1 MSGNITVTII
11 GVAAY
16 LILAPF
22 VGGLLAGIDR
32 KLSARLQGRCGPPVL
47 QPFYDVF
54 KLLEKEPV
62 TVNGAQ
68 DFFITCCLVFMV
80 ITGAFFFAGLSLL
93 LVIFTLTTAGLFLVA
108 AAYSSNSPYAQVGA
122 ERELLQ
128 MMAYEPMVL
137 LTAVGLYL
145 VTPAYDET
153 GMYAYDAYGRLMHS
167 FNAIDIA
174 ANAHVGAQYLPGVL
188 IGFLF
193 VLTIKFR
200 KSPFDLSMSHHAHQ
214 ELVKGLTTELSGKTL
229 AVLEIS
235 HWYENVFLL
244 GFVFLFF
251 ANGTTLMIVV
261 GVLVCL
267 LVYFL
272 ETFIDNVNARM
283 KWQFAF
289 NASWIVS
296 IVCGVVNL
304 LIIYVAVIY
313 LGWGV

>member
-1 MSGNITVTII
+1 MIGNITVTIV

-32 KLSARLQGRCGPPVL
+32 KLSARLQGRYGPPVL

-62 TVNGAQ
+62 TVNSSQ
-68 DFFITCCLVFMV
+68 DFYVGCCLVFMI

-93 LVIFTLTTAGLFLVA
+93 LVIFTLTTASLFLVA

-137 LTAVGLYL
+137 LTAVSLYL
-145 VTPAYDET
+145 ITPAYDE
-153 GMYAYDAYGRLMHS
+153 YGAMTHS
-167 FNAIDIA
+167 FNTFDIISD
-174 ANAHVGAQYLPGVL
+174 AHIGVQYLPGVFV
-188 IGFLF
+188 GFLF

-214 ELVKGLTTELSGKTL
+214 ELVKGITTELSGKTL
-229 AVLEIS
+229 AMLEIS

-244 GFVFLFF
+244 GFVFLFL
-251 ANGTTLMIVV
+251 ANGTALMIAV
-261 GVLVCL
+261 GVIVCL
-267 LVYFL
+267 FVYFF

-296 IVCGVVNL
+296 LVCGVVNL
-304 LIIYVAVIY
+304 LIIYIAVIY
-313 LGWGV
+313 FGWGA